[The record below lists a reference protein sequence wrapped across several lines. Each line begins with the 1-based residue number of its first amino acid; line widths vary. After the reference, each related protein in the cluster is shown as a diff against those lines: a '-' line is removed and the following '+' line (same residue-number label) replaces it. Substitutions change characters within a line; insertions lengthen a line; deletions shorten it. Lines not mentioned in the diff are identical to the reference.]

1 MSMYEVHQIFVQS
14 YDDLALGIPNAYE
27 NKDIEPPTEGIYS
40 VINLLPDITDS
51 LGKSGTDCD
60 LATGIF
66 QVSIYAPAGSNV
78 GESLQLVDTILNF
91 YQHGKMLTQGT
102 QEVEIISSNRNGGRN
117 TDGHF
122 IIDITI
128 NYTATLERV

>member
-51 LGKSGTDCD
+51 LGKG
-60 LATGIF
+60 F
-66 QVSIYAPAGSNV
+66 
-78 GESLQLVDTILNF
+78 
-91 YQHGKMLTQGT
+91 
-102 QEVEIISSNRNGGRN
+102 
-117 TDGHF
+117 
-122 IIDITI
+122 
-128 NYTATLERV
+128 